1 MDALALEL
9 PILWGLAQ
17 LFEQTLILQSLCVDN
32 NMLGWR
38 GVSPASNCFGSSVC
52 QRQSAYHQ
60 KLVFRCGEMAVF
72 KHAYDVSL
80 TWVLLSSVNITFIF
94 SKKWMLGATLTGVCC
109 RDTFAFWA
117 LFSLMCQ
124 RQSHMIKKECFAV
137 AKWQFSNMVML
148 CHWLLQGFVA
158 ATHLHV
164 EPFFHLSSIH
174 ETSSKHFTWL
184 TLSVMWAMNWAN
196 AIIVASRPKFL
207 WM

>member
-1 MDALALEL
+1 MITSVWY
-9 PILWGLAQ
+9 PIQQVGL
-17 LFEQTLILQSLCVDN
+17 T
-32 NMLGWR
+32 G

-117 LFSLMCQ
+117 LFFIDVSKAKSHDQ
-124 RQSHMIKKECFAV
+124 RQSNMNVNIPPHPTPTPDDQRNIISVTWTLTSHPTPPQPQMISV
-137 AKWQFSNMVML
+137 
-148 CHWLLQGFVA
+148 
-158 ATHLHV
+158 
-164 EPFFHLSSIH
+164 
-174 ETSSKHFTWL
+174 TSS
-184 TLSVMWAMNWAN
+184 A
-196 AIIVASRPKFL
+196 
-207 WM
+207 

>member
-1 MDALALEL
+1 MPGRMAVVIVVPVSYKQSVKLSQLQHV
-9 PILWGLAQ
+9 GL
-17 LFEQTLILQSLCVDN
+17 T
-32 NMLGWR
+32 G

-117 LFSLMCQ
+117 LFFIDVSKAKSHDQKGVFRRGEMTIFKHGYVVSLTFTGVCCGDTFACWALFFTCLPSTRHLQNISHDWLCQ
-124 RQSHMIKKECFAV
+124 SCGQWIERTPS
-137 AKWQFSNMVML
+137 
-148 CHWLLQGFVA
+148 
-158 ATHLHV
+158 
-164 EPFFHLSSIH
+164 
-174 ETSSKHFTWL
+174 
-184 TLSVMWAMNWAN
+184 
-196 AIIVASRPKFL
+196 
-207 WM
+207 